1 MKATQRQH
9 IRSMRSQA
17 KELRRIEK
25 KHRKLAE
32 IYGSQ
37 ALDLEKKVAA
47 LTQQDGQFAQQHQR
61 VPHPGAQPLFQI
73 RLKRIQLA
81 RRCWTWAVLRSH
93 PRRLYILANRLA
105 VPAGQLADRLDAH
118 PLPL

>member
-32 IYGSQ
+32 IYGSK

-47 LTQQDGQFAQQHQR
+47 LTQQDA
-61 VPHPGAQPLFQI
+61 PA
-73 RLKRIQLA
+73 KA
-81 RRCWTWAVLRSH
+81 RHCGFL
-93 PRRLYILANRLA
+93 
-105 VPAGQLADRLDAH
+105 G
-118 PLPL
+118 